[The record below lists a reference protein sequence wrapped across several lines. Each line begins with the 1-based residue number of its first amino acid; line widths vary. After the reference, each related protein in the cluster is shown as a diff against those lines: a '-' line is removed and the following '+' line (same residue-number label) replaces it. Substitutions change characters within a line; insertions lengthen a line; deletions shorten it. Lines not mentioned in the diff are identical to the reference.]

1 LGQVIGQCAALTPA
15 PNVGEKKPHKA
26 EGDCGF
32 SNPVGGACRR
42 RSSYCLLSEV
52 VAFTIIF
59 IIIVFFH

>member
-15 PNVGEKKPHKA
+15 PNVGERKPHKA

-52 VAFTIIF
+52 KITLQ
-59 IIIVFFH
+59 